1 MSGPVIEPD
10 GSPSPTASQVSHPWR
25 ATARTVL
32 QLVVGLA
39 VALPTLV
46 GLLGL
51 PPSAGLTAALGVA
64 AVITR
69 VMAMPQV
76 EALLRQFAPWLAAEP
91 DAD

>member
-46 GLLGL
+46 GLLDL

-64 AVITR
+64 AAITR
-69 VMAMPQV
+69 VMAMPAV
-76 EALLRQFAPWLAAEP
+76 EAALRQWVPWLAADP
-91 DAD
+91 GDR